1 MIVVIIRSGGC
12 RCAIVACGSLLQPT
26 TITTTI
32 TNNNNNNND
41 NDDNNNN
48 GSNVNNC
55 SNADSNISSSSCN
68 DAVAGVPE
76 FMAILIITQLA
87 AIYTYIR
94 GA

>member
-32 TNNNNNNND
+32 TNNNNNND